1 MRQLK
6 NKFRRNK
13 EEHKTKR
20 RIKNRMFPVLL
31 SLLVVSL
38 TCVSTQAYFNN
49 KASFS
54 QILGSLGSDDSLAV
68 TNGDVKLSFSDDSKW
83 VSTNSSSITRGGDG
97 TYIFSDVSAGS
108 EFKYGPVELESVS
121 NLTTNIDLGIDF
133 GFTAKQTSD
142 GETGGSDIGYGE
154 ISDNFVTG
162 FEVIVGDMDNFG
174 YGFARNKE
182 TDINAYADFQ
192 KATEL
197 STTQFYDVYNDWNN
211 ENINLRMFDRKF
223 GTGKAY
229 PYSTNY
235 SRKYNGMEIFP
246 SSNYDAIGTDR
257 RMVNSGFYDYMKEKG
272 LIRENNEA
280 DFSKVNEYGVA
291 FGYNYIDKGVDTGS
305 TFSFD
310 TNKMGKYYVNGA
322 SYYWMFIENDNVRA
336 TYDGLTERALKGY
349 YGAWYSGEEA
359 LPTKEEFQKASDSTT
374 TRDGTDV
381 YWGNWIGLS
390 SRNWADEKNWQYIQ
404 KVEPLTFKYADIPS
418 DGKIASLCIQIYID
432 DIQPKHEGYSD
443 KSSFSYVSQNEYK
456 LEISGDNG
464 KNWYEISTWSKVIN
478 NLSQSG
484 PAGEMITLNM
494 SDVTEDEKAKIISAL
509 KAGGGLEKNGLK
521 LKIDDTTMRR
531 PIPSSSPSSEYSEY
545 PEYQK
550 KFAMGEN
557 SYTVSGD
564 SYSIDFAK
572 MTVNGNIDP
581 TQDFVTITGT
591 VTDIETNK
599 PIAGVKVSASN
610 AAEDTTDENGKYSLK
625 AIKKDKV
632 ITITATHEQYKN
644 ETQQVNFN
652 SSKTVDFKL
661 AKKADANKEKVD
673 ISIIVDEY
681 ATNISNN
688 SLSNTVISD
697 ITDGEKALA
706 SGKGIEI
713 IQTKEQVNIDENGN
727 KVSSGGTNVIRTT
740 RTYKNINIDEIEMQ
754 LAQCSMAVEPG
765 RIYKIY
771 YSIKIQDSSMG
782 LCTYKF
788 NSSLKARS
796 TQENNQGWNVLGD
809 KKEKYSS
816 KITVLGNVLSF
827 KTTDDTQDPGTEN
840 PGEGEGSGS
849 IIEETSENILKNN
862 TPGIYFQNDGKWN
875 SAEIFLNNSSISTE
889 KFSNTNWI
897 KGSPNEQVPLTKGST
912 ILVEGNNASSG
923 NLYYF
928 NTKKVFICNTGAD
941 KSNKN
946 LKIHIDSSNL
956 GKDFSNWWN
965 RIYYYYGEGNNQ
977 TVCSN
982 TWPGDYL
989 GGFGVKTIELSSF
1002 GYNIN
1007 NRYIIL
1013 VNGNK
1018 PNEKTVDIKIPDG
1031 ATEVY
1036 INNVPNV
1043 PNVPQVYKYKDSNG
1057 TEFNN

>member
-1 MRQLK
+1 MRQIK
-6 NKFRRNK
+6 DKFK
-13 EEHKTKR
+13 IKKMKKKSKTKR
-20 RIKNRMFPVLL
+20 RIKNRMFPILL
-31 SLLVVSL
+31 SLLIVSI
-38 TCVSTQAYFNN
+38 TCCATTQAYFNS
-49 KASFS
+49 K
-54 QILGSLGSDDSLAV
+54 ISLAETFGV
-68 TNGDVKLSFSDDSKW
+68 ANKNSTLDISNGSVKLSFTDDSQW
-83 VSTNSSSITRGGDG
+83 TSSTSSITKGGDG
-97 TYIFSDVSAGS
+97 TYIFPSIGS
-108 EFKYGPVELESVS
+108 GDEFKYGPVELKSTS
-121 NLTTNIDLGIDF
+121 SLTSNIDLGIDF

-174 YGFARNKE
+174 YGFARNKNIG
-182 TDINAYADFQ
+182 INAYTDFQ
-192 KATEL
+192 NATEL

-211 ENINLRMFDRKF
+211 PDTSLRMFDRKF
-223 GTGKAY
+223 GTGEAY

-257 RMVNSGFYDYMKEKG
+257 RMVNSGFYDYMLGKG
-272 LIRENNEA
+272 LIRKNEEA

-291 FGYNYIDKGVDTGS
+291 FGYNYINNKGDDTGS

-310 TNKMGKYYVNGA
+310 TNKIGKYYVNGA
-322 SYYWMFIENDNVRA
+322 SYYWMFISNDNVRA

-349 YGAWYSGEEA
+349 YGAWYSGQEV
-359 LPTKEEFQKASDSTT
+359 LPTKAEFQKASDSTT
-374 TRDGTDV
+374 TT

-456 LEISGDNG
+456 LEISGNNG
-464 KNWYEISTWSKVIN
+464 NSWDEIPTWSKVIN

-494 SDVTEDEKAKIISAL
+494 SDVTETEKAKIISAL

-521 LKIDDTTMRR
+521 LKIDDTTTKRS
-531 PIPSSSPSSEYSEY
+531 IPS
-545 PEYQK
+545 EYQK
-550 KFAMGEN
+550 KFAMGNN
-557 SYTVSGD
+557 SHTVSGD

-572 MTVNGNIDP
+572 MTVNGNIDA
-581 TQDFVTITGT
+581 TQETIKITGT
-591 VTDIETNK
+591 VKDAEGNPLSDVTVSTSNSARTSTD
-599 PIAGVKVSASN
+599 SN
-610 AAEDTTDENGKYSLK
+610 GNFEIK
-625 AIKKDKV
+625 AIKENKDIDVTFIKDGYKSTYS
-632 ITITATHEQYKN
+632 TI
-644 ETQQVNFN
+644 NFN
-652 SSKTVDFKL
+652 RNSIINITL
-661 AKKADANKEKVD
+661 AKKADASKEKVD

-697 ITDGEKALA
+697 ITDNEKALA

-809 KKEKYSS
+809 EKEKYSS

-827 KTTDDTQDPGTEN
+827 KTTDDTQNPGTEN

-862 TPGIYFQNDGKWN
+862 TPGIYFQNDGKWD
-875 SAEIFLNNSSISTE
+875 SADIFLNNSSISTE

-897 KGSPNEQVPLTKGST
+897 KGSPNELVPLNKGST
-912 ILVEGNNASSG
+912 ILVKGNNASSG

-941 KSNKN
+941 KSNQN

-956 GKDFSNWWN
+956 GKNFSNWWN

-1002 GYNIN
+1002 GYDIN

-1013 VNGNK
+1013 LNGNK
-1018 PNEKTVDIKIPDG
+1018 DSEKTTNIKIPDG
-1031 ATEVY
+1031 AVEAY
-1036 INNVPNV
+1036 INNEPR
-1043 PNVPQVYKYKDSNG
+1043 VYKYIDKNG
-1057 TEFNN
+1057 NTINN

>member
-174 YGFARNKE
+174 YGFARNKNIG
-182 TDINAYADFQ
+182 INAYTDFQ
-192 KATEL
+192 NATEL

-211 ENINLRMFDRKF
+211 PDTSLRMFDRKF

-305 TFSFD
+305 TFDFSTEKKF
-310 TNKMGKYYVNGA
+310 KYYVNGA
-322 SYYWMFIENDNVRA
+322 SYYWMFIQGDNVRA

-349 YGAWYSGEEA
+349 YGAWYSGQEV
-359 LPTKEEFQKASDSTT
+359 LNTKEEFQEKSDTT
-374 TRDGTDV
+374 TTT

-390 SRNWADEKNWQYIQ
+390 SRNWACGKNWQYIQ

-432 DIQPKHEGYSD
+432 DIQPKHEGYPD

-464 KNWYEISTWSKVIN
+464 NSWDEIPTWSKVIN

-494 SDVTEDEKAKIISAL
+494 SDVTESEKTKIISAL
-509 KAGGGLEKNGLK
+509 KNGGGLEKNGLK
-521 LKIDDTTMRR
+521 LKIDDTTKMRS
-531 PIPSSSPSSEYSEY
+531 IPSGYE
-545 PEYQK
+545 K
-550 KFAMGEN
+550 KFAMGNN

-572 MTVNGNIDP
+572 MTVNGNIDA
-581 TQDFVTITGT
+581 TQATIKITGT
-591 VTDIETNK
+591 VKDTEGNPLSNVTVSTSNSARTSTD
-599 PIAGVKVSASN
+599 SY
-610 AAEDTTDENGKYSLK
+610 GKFEIK
-625 AIKKDKV
+625 AIKQDKNIDVTFIKDGYKSTYSTINFSKDSNIE
-632 ITITATHEQYKN
+632 IT
-644 ETQQVNFN
+644 
-652 SSKTVDFKL
+652 L
-661 AKKADANKEKVD
+661 AKKADASKEKVD

-681 ATNISNN
+681 VTNISNN
-688 SLSNTVISD
+688 SLSNTIISD
-697 ITDGEKALA
+697 ITDDEKTLA
-706 SGKGIEI
+706 TGKGVEI
-713 IQTKEQVNIDENGN
+713 IQNKEQVNVDENGN
-727 KVSSGGTNVIRTT
+727 KVSSGGNKVIRTT

-809 KKEKYSS
+809 EKEKYSS

-827 KTTDDTQDPGTEN
+827 KTTDDTENPGTEN
-840 PGEGEGSGS
+840 PGEGDGSGS

-862 TPGIYFQNDGKWN
+862 TPGIYFQNDGEWD

-889 KFSNTNWI
+889 KFSDTNWI

-912 ILVEGNNASSG
+912 ILVRGNNASSG

-941 KSNKN
+941 KSNQN

-956 GKDFSNWWN
+956 GKGFSDWWN
-965 RIYYYYGEGNNQ
+965 RIYYYYVEGNNT

-1002 GYNIN
+1002 GFNIN

-1013 VNGNK
+1013 VNGNRK
-1018 PNEKTVDIKIPDG
+1018 DSEKTTNIKIPDG
-1031 ATEVY
+1031 AVEVY
-1036 INNVPNV
+1036 INSEPR
-1043 PNVPQVYKYKDSNG
+1043 VYKYKDKNG
-1057 TEFNN
+1057 NTINN

>member
-174 YGFARNKE
+174 YGFARNKNIG
-182 TDINAYADFQ
+182 INAYTDFQ
-192 KATEL
+192 NATEL

-211 ENINLRMFDRKF
+211 PDTSLRMFDRKF
-223 GTGKAY
+223 GTGEAY

-257 RMVNSGFYDYMKEKG
+257 RMVNSGFYDYMLGKG
-272 LIRENNEA
+272 LIRKNEEA
-280 DFSKVNEYGVA
+280 DFSKVSEYGVA
-291 FGYNYIDKGVDTGS
+291 FGYNYINDKGDDTGS

-310 TNKMGKYYVNGA
+310 TNKIGKYYVNGA
-322 SYYWMFIENDNVRA
+322 SYYWMFISNDNVRA

-349 YGAWYSGEEA
+349 YGAWYSGQEV
-359 LPTKEEFQKASDSTT
+359 LPTKAEFQKASDSTT
-374 TRDGTDV
+374 TT

-443 KSSFSYVSQNEYK
+443 KSSFSYVSQNKYK

-464 KNWYEISTWSKVIN
+464 NSWDEISTWSEVIN

-494 SDVTEDEKAKIISAL
+494 SDVTESEKAKIISAL

-521 LKIDDTTMRR
+521 LKIDDTTTKRS
-531 PIPSSSPSSEYSEY
+531 IPS
-545 PEYQK
+545 EYQK
-550 KFAMGEN
+550 KFAMGNN

-572 MTVNGNIDP
+572 MTVNGNIDA
-581 TQDFVTITGT
+581 TQETIKITGT
-591 VTDIETNK
+591 VKDAEGNPLSDVTVSTSNSARTSTD
-599 PIAGVKVSASN
+599 SN
-610 AAEDTTDENGKYSLK
+610 GNFEIK
-625 AIKKDKV
+625 AIKENKDIDVTFIKDGYKSTYS
-632 ITITATHEQYKN
+632 TI
-644 ETQQVNFN
+644 NFN
-652 SSKTVDFKL
+652 RNSIINITL
-661 AKKADANKEKVD
+661 AKKADASKEKVD

-697 ITDGEKALA
+697 ITDNEKALA

-809 KKEKYSS
+809 EKEKYSS

-827 KTTDDTQDPGTEN
+827 KTTDDTQNPGTEN

-862 TPGIYFQNDGKWN
+862 TPGIYFQNDGKWD
-875 SAEIFLNNSSISTE
+875 SADIFLNNSSISTE

-897 KGSPNEQVPLTKGST
+897 KGSPNELVPLNKGST
-912 ILVEGNNASSG
+912 ILVKGNNASSG

-956 GKDFSNWWN
+956 GKNFSNWWN

-1002 GYNIN
+1002 GSDIN

-1018 PNEKTVDIKIPDG
+1018 DSEKTTNIKIPDG
-1031 ATEVY
+1031 AVEAY
-1036 INNVPNV
+1036 INNEPR
-1043 PNVPQVYKYKDSNG
+1043 VYKYIDKNG
-1057 TEFNN
+1057 NTINN

>member
-174 YGFARNKE
+174 YGFARNK
-182 TDINAYADFQ
+182 TTGINAYTNFQ
-192 KATEL
+192 NATEL

-211 ENINLRMFDRKF
+211 PDTSLRMFDRKF
-223 GTGKAY
+223 GTGEAY

-257 RMVNSGFYDYMKEKG
+257 RMVNSGFYDYMLGKG
-272 LIRENNEA
+272 LIRKNEEA
-280 DFSKVNEYGVA
+280 DFSKVSEYGVA
-291 FGYNYIDKGVDTGS
+291 FGYNYGTTNS

-310 TNKMGKYYVNGA
+310 PSKIGKYYVNGA
-322 SYYWMFIENDNVRA
+322 SYYWMYINSDNVRA

-349 YGAWYSGEEA
+349 YGAWYSGQEV
-359 LPTKEEFQKASDSTT
+359 LPTKAEFQKASDSTT
-374 TRDGTDV
+374 TT

-432 DIQPKHEGYSD
+432 DIQPKHEGYPD

-464 KNWYEISTWSKVIN
+464 NSWDEIPTWSKVIN

-494 SDVTEDEKAKIISAL
+494 SDVTESEKAKIISAL
-509 KAGGGLEKNGLK
+509 KAGGGLKKNGLK
-521 LKIDDTTMRR
+521 LKIDDTIKMRS
-531 PIPSSSPSSEYSEY
+531 IPS
-545 PEYQK
+545 EYQE
-550 KFAMGEN
+550 KFAMGNN

-572 MTVNGNIDP
+572 MTVNGNIDA
-581 TQDFVTITGT
+581 TQETIKITGT
-591 VTDIETNK
+591 VKDAEGNPLSDVTVSTSNSARTSTD
-599 PIAGVKVSASN
+599 SN
-610 AAEDTTDENGKYSLK
+610 GNFEIK
-625 AIKKDKV
+625 AIKENKDIDVTFIKDGYKSTYS
-632 ITITATHEQYKN
+632 TI
-644 ETQQVNFN
+644 NFN
-652 SSKTVDFKL
+652 RDSIINITL
-661 AKKADANKEKVD
+661 AKKADASKEKVD

-697 ITDGEKALA
+697 ITDNEKALA

-809 KKEKYSS
+809 EKEKYSS

-862 TPGIYFQNDGKWN
+862 TPGIYFQNDGEWD
-875 SAEIFLNNSSISTE
+875 SADIFLNNSSISTE

-897 KGSPNEQVPLTKGST
+897 KGSPNEQVPLTKGSN
-912 ILVEGNNASSG
+912 ILVKGNNASSG

-965 RIYYYYGEGNNQ
+965 RIYYYYGEGNNP

-1013 VNGNK
+1013 VNGNSDS
-1018 PNEKTVDIKIPDG
+1018 EKTTNIAIPNG
-1031 ATEVY
+1031 AVEVY
-1036 INNVPNV
+1036 INSDPK
-1043 PNVPQVYKYKDSNG
+1043 VYKYIDKDGN
-1057 TEFNN
+1057 TKYN